1 VSIGLRNPR
10 RLFVISARDV
20 LGGPSRLEALG
31 EEGEQLFRGPEPAFL
46 PRVDLLD
53 QAIEMALKGLRVG
66 AQSEDER
73 PSHHMVTLRWLGAP
87 RCESPVELPVKF
99 PFEVAQGAEGQ
110 GG

>member
-1 VSIGLRNPR
+1 VSLGLRTLR
-10 RLFVISARDV
+10 RLFVIGARDV
-20 LGGPSRLEALG
+20 LGGPGRLEALG
-31 EEGEQLFRGPEPAFL
+31 EEGEKLFRGPEAAFL

-66 AQSEDER
+66 SKSEDER

-99 PFEVAQGAEGQ
+99 PFEMVQGAEEEDG
-110 GG
+110 